1 MLEYNDRVV
10 KNVDNLLNRE
20 PDDKEVEERLEI
32 WEGRRYIYGILAVVF
47 AGPPEEGWFK
57 DLLSPAFAKFVE
69 CLAISAQVKESLA
82 LLLIKVQGEKG
93 QNDFREQTCQEYE
106 RLFMVPIKKSMVSL
120 GAASYLPEETDL
132 SKRRAELESWYT
144 RLGFDWREYLAGT
157 NGVWPN
163 EPEHLLLVLTLL
175 TILADEVA
183 TSIQADDGLAADI
196 ARVGQGILNMI
207 QEWVPQAMTR
217 IEERTSNLFY
227 LFFSSFLKEFI
238 ENDDFIYK
246 EIFAES

>member
-1 MLEYNDRVV
+1 M
-10 KNVDNLLNRE
+10 DNLANRE
-20 PDDKEVEERLEI
+20 PDAEEIKERLEI

-47 AGPPEEGWFK
+47 TGPPEERWFK
-57 DLLSPAFAKFVE
+57 DLLSPSFAKFVE
-69 CLAISAQVKESLA
+69 CLAVSAQVKESLA
-82 LLLIKVQGEKG
+82 LLLTKVQSEEG
-93 QNDFREQTCQEYE
+93 QNDFYEQTCQEYE

-183 TSIQADDGLAADI
+183 TSIQAEDGLAADI
-196 ARVGQGILNMI
+196 AQVGQSILNMI
-207 QEWVPQAMTR
+207 QEWVPQVMMR
-217 IEERTSNLFY
+217 IKERTSNLFY
-227 LFFSSFLKEFI
+227 LFFSDFLKEFI
-238 ENDDFIYK
+238 ENDDFYLRRD
-246 EIFAES
+246 FC